1 MQKWIMSGLF
11 FMACAFAI
19 VLLFTLPGKDQVAQ
33 EAKPTMP
40 EVTLDAAQAEAVV
53 KANCIACH
61 GDQLQGQSGPNLQT
75 IGTVLSAEQL
85 YSTISKG
92 KGGGMMPPFKDKL
105 KDEEIANVALW
116 LSEKK

>member
-11 FMACAFAI
+11 FAACVFAV

-33 EAKPTMP
+33 EEKPTMP
-40 EVTLDAAQAEAVV
+40 QVTLNAAEAEAIV
-53 KANCIACH
+53 NTSCISCH

-75 IGTVLSAEQL
+75 IGSTLSSEQL
-85 YSTISKG
+85 YSIISKG
-92 KGGGMMPPFKDKL
+92 KGGGMMPAFKDKL